1 MSWLLAASLLWAFS
15 FGLIKRFLP
24 DLDPWWVAAVRLS
37 LATLA
42 FAPWA
47 LRRAPARRLRPWA
60 LALGAVQFGAM
71 YVLYIASFG
80 YLAAWQV
87 ALWTVLTP
95 VLVVLL
101 AVIWRGES
109 LWRPAAAALLA
120 VAGALLAQGRWPVG
134 DTLVGVLL
142 VQGSNLCFA
151 AGQLRYRDLAAAAG
165 VSGVVAGGAG
175 PAAGPAAGSA
185 VGSAGPGAGPA
196 AGRIAAA
203 DVRGRE
209 AGLLGWM
216 SLGGALLAMIGWVL
230 AGEPA
235 RATVA
240 GAAGPTLLYLGLVP
254 TAVGFWL
261 WNKGAA
267 RTGAGR
273 LAVANNLKVPLA
285 VVVAWLVFGES
296 APYLRALAGL
306 AVVVAALRL
315 AGPAPPART

>member
-1 MSWLLAASLLWAFS
+1 MTWLLAASLLWAFS

-37 LATLA
+37 LATVA

-47 LRRAPARRLRPWA
+47 LRQAPARRLRPWA

-71 YVLYIASFG
+71 YVLYVAAFR

-87 ALWTVLTP
+87 ALWTVMTP

-101 AVIWRGES
+101 AVAWRREQP
-109 LWRPAAAALLA
+109 WRPAAAAVLA

-134 DTLVGVLL
+134 DTLLGVLL

-151 AGQLRYRDLAAAAG
+151 AGQLGYRDLAAAAG
-165 VSGVVAGGAG
+165 IPGVAGGSGPGSVAG
-175 PAAGPAAGSA
+175 ARGAAGDGGRLATAG
-185 VGSAGPGAGPA
+185 G
-196 AGRIAAA
+196 
-203 DVRGRE
+203 RGRE
-209 AGLLGWM
+209 AGLVGWM
-216 SLGGALLAMIGWVL
+216 CLGGAALASLGWVA
-230 AGEPA
+230 AGDPQ

-240 GAAGPTLLYLGLVP
+240 GAAGPALLYLGLVP

-267 RTGAGR
+267 RTAAGP

-285 VVVAWLVFGES
+285 VVVSWLVFGES

-315 AGPAPPART
+315 AGPAPPRRT